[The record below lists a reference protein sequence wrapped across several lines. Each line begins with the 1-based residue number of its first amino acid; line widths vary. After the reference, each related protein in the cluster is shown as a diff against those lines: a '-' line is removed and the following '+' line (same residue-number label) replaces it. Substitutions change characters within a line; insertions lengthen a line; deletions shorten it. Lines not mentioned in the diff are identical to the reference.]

1 MRNRLAMLVCLLPAW
16 ACAQQSVNQSVTL
29 YGVMDL
35 AIASDSNS
43 GKSSMRVDSGQQ
55 TASRLGVRGQEDLGG
70 GLSASFMLES
80 QIESDTG
87 APSFAGRVF
96 GSQAWVGLSSPIGTV
111 RAGRMFT
118 PYFGAIATNDP
129 FDAKG
134 PGESTRVFYD
144 SGVRM
149 DNTVK
154 YSLPP
159 GLNGFYGDIAWA
171 AGESAASSSANR
183 QVSMDVGYK
192 TGIFNIQLARHDA
205 NDATGATLARSTMI
219 GGNIDLG
226 PVRGWMAAARSTNDT
241 TLNTRDL
248 LVGVSVPFGLNLLSA
263 DYVRKTDRNN
273 PNAGAKQI
281 AAGYYHWLSKRT
293 NLYLV
298 SSRLRNGSA
307 ANYQTTLPGGTRRVI
322 AAGIRHQF

>member
-1 MRNRLAMLVCLLPAW
+1 MPTPLAMLLCLVPAW
-16 ACAQQSVNQSVTL
+16 ACAQQATPSPVVV
-29 YGVMDL
+29 YGVLDL
-35 AIASDSNS
+35 AIAADSNS
-43 GKSSMRVDSGQQ
+43 GASSMRVDSGQH
-55 TASRLGVRGQEDLGG
+55 TASRLGIRGQEDLGG

-118 PYFGAIATNDP
+118 PYFGAIASNDP

-134 PGESTRVFYD
+134 PGESTRLFYD
-144 SGVRM
+144 AGVRM

-154 YSLPP
+154 YSLPSD
-159 GLNGFYGDIAWA
+159 LHGFYGDIAWA
-171 AGESAASSSANR
+171 AGESAVNSGANR
-183 QVSMDVGYK
+183 QVSMDLGYK
-192 TGIFNIQLARHDA
+192 TGMFNLQLAHHDA
-205 NDATGATLARSTMI
+205 NDATGATLARSTMV
-219 GGNIDLG
+219 GGHVDLG
-226 PVRGWMAAARSTNDT
+226 PVRGWLAAARSSNDT
-241 TLNTRDL
+241 NLNTRDL
-248 LVGVSVPFGLNLLSA
+248 LVGVSVPFGLHLLSA

-273 PNAGAKQI
+273 PKAGAKQL

-307 ANYQTTLPGGTRRVI
+307 ANYQTTLPGGSRRVI
-322 AAGIRHQF
+322 AVGIRHQF